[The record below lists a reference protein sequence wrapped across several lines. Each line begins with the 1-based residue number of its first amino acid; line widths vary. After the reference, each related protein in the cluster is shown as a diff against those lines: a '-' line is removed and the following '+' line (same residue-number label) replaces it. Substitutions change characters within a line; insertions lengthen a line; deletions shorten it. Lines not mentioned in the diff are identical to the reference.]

1 MKLDSIVYDYNT
13 LQNAIANELYTN
25 SPTFK
30 AIYPSDTATSLVDTL
45 ASYGAMLQYQI
56 VSAMANMYTDSA
68 YSEAGIH
75 QLAETLGN
83 RLHGNISSQV
93 LCNMTRTNLPGINVV
108 IPRGSK
114 FTASGLNFFNPNPIN
129 FVISSNTTKNI
140 KLVQGT
146 LLTVEKTASGISGE
160 KIYFAEDFK
169 CNTNMVTLYIDGVK
183 WDLTNSFLPY
193 VVTDTNVSAQ
203 AQVAILRTDPDGRS
217 YIKFGNNTNGIIPG
231 VGAKIKIEYVSN
243 EGEDGNIDTNQAAFS
258 LDTPIYYTSE
268 GRSIRLEVN
277 IVPTSTVSGGFN
289 TQSLDIL
296 RESSPYMFASGQRA
310 VRRDDYKTLLLNQ
323 CGYKTCNV
331 WGEYEEASISGGYD
345 KIMMNMVY
353 YSGIKSYQ
361 KYDLLPLEQ
370 LDFDIDAIQD
380 FYDLHY
386 TISTSIKS
394 ARGFLGSYV
403 LDITSYTLDD
413 SIVKVR
419 YQDKSGTGLLTCDP
433 SINTSLWAGSPE
445 GTDKF
450 VDEIFPNN
458 DLIETDFTSG
468 NTNEAQIYINQI
480 AYEPDGT
487 TWINPSENYTDL
499 AKYLISKPTSS
510 GGYNY
515 AVDFVSS
522 GKEAS
527 IIEPISNDSKNSIIT
542 YDNPFQIRLNFI
554 KKTSLA
560 AIAFKSPTTSLNID
574 KFPYQ
579 LAIYGTNE
587 ALENEWDPININ
599 YINVKN
605 NSNWTK
611 LTSIQTIDVK
621 PNAEQWTDWITTNV
635 YQPGKTQTQSTKIIK
650 VTKANRDDGDI
661 TGSTYNFPTD
671 GDIID
676 DPDYSFVVYYN
687 GVLVDPAN
695 YMITDENEDE
705 YKDCIRFL
713 DGTVL
718 NDTDVV
724 RIEAYLYDWFKFSHY
739 LIEIYALQDKSVT
752 NPTQVSFYQLKA
764 LYKNSV
770 STIDYTHEN
779 AINLN
784 IPIITEETEAFTI
797 ENQDITIDLPTKNY
811 IIDDSDLHDFDIPTD
826 LSWEG
831 DTIDMQQNIEIY
843 NYNVYLKPTG
853 SSDWIECTESTS
865 HADNTYEIKKDD
877 PDNPLKATRIY
888 FYAAPSVGDLKIE
901 LGKRGTLYSTIPLTD
916 NTSNTVKA
924 GRCEITKVSKNDVPK
939 EHKVV
944 IQPILSAKPANTFKC
959 TDGNVTLRV
968 NPTNLNH
975 FNEKSLCLPSTMEYY
990 MYNVTI
996 NGVTEDNGYR
1006 TGDTLIYTYNAFIKK
1021 GTIIPYNFIIQVTNI
1036 ASQQFTINLSINGT
1050 ENSTNLRGQANITLN
1065 GQNFSS
1071 NGAHGGTGGTI
1082 SINSDSSVTLY
1093 ANYIGNFYSNA
1104 DIQAADLP
1112 IIDQYNHFTTYLEF
1126 KQPLIRN
1133 VSIGLT
1139 VEYENISNYLEVH
1152 KDIENAVFSLFD
1164 IKPYSIGKTLYISDV
1179 WKAVNSVKGVK
1190 RFNVVTPISD
1200 ISCGFNELLQ
1210 LPAEN
1215 LRIVD
1220 IINTNEYK

>member
-93 LCNMTRTNLPGINVV
+93 LCDMTRTNLFGINVI
-108 IPRGSK
+108 IPKGSK

-268 GRSIRLEVN
+268 GKSVRLEVN
-277 IVPTSTVSGGFN
+277 IIPTSTVSGGFN
-289 TQSLDIL
+289 TQSLDVL

-386 TISTSIKS
+386 VISSSIKS

-403 LDITSYTLDD
+403 LDITSYTAED

-433 SINTSLWAGSPE
+433 SINTSLWAGSPD

-450 VDEIFPNN
+450 VNEIFPTN
-458 DLIETDFTSG
+458 DFNIEK
-468 NTNEAQIYINQI
+468 TNFIPPATEEDRPLEATVYVNQAIYKPDTNPAEPIYNQTGEI
-480 AYEPDGT
+480 
-487 TWINPSENYTDL
+487 
-499 AKYLISKPTSS
+499 AKYLIYKA
-510 GGYNY
+510 GIYDQDY
-515 AVDFVSS
+515 VSS
-522 GKEAS
+522 GKE
-527 IIEPISNDSKNSIIT
+527 ISLTGDTSDNSKNMLIT
-542 YDNPFQIRLNFI
+542 YDNPFQIRLTFT
-554 KKTSLA
+554 KKTSLT
-560 AIAFKSPTTSLNID
+560 AIAFKSPTTSLNLD

-587 ALENEWDPININ
+587 AIENEWDPTNID

-605 NSNWTK
+605 NSIWTK

-621 PNAEQWTDWITTNV
+621 PTINQWTDWITTNV
-635 YQPGKTQTQSTKIIK
+635 YQPGKTQTQSLKTIKI
-650 VTKANRDDGDI
+650 TEANKYDGDI
-661 TGSTYNFPTD
+661 TGSTYDFPIE
-671 GDIID
+671 GDTID

-695 YMITDENEDE
+695 YIISDENGDT
-705 YKDCIRFL
+705 YKDRIRFL

-718 NDTDVV
+718 TDTDVV
-724 RIEAYLYDWFKFSHY
+724 KIEAYLYDWFKFSHY
-739 LIEIYALQDKSVT
+739 LIEIYALQDKSVS

-764 LYKNSV
+764 LYKESI

-784 IPIITEETEAFTI
+784 IPIKENETRAYTI
-797 ENQDITIDLPTKNY
+797 SDDNITIDLTRGNEPQPITSATLDY
-811 IIDDSDLHDFDIPTD
+811 DIPTN
-826 LSWEG
+826 
-831 DTIDMQQNIEIY
+831 MQENYEMY
-843 NYNVYLKPTG
+843 GYNVYLKPTG
-853 SSDWIECTESTS
+853 SDEWIECTEST
-865 HADNTYEIKKDD
+865 AAGNNTYRITVT
-877 PDNPLKATRIY
+877 DNIATQIN
-888 FYAAPSVGDLKIE
+888 FYEQPNAGLLKIE
-901 LGKRGTLYSTIPLTD
+901 VGKRGTLYSTIPLTD

-924 GRCEITKVSKNDVPK
+924 GRCEITRVSKNDVPK

-944 IQPILSAKPANTFKC
+944 IQPILSAEPASVFEC
-959 TDGNVTLRV
+959 TDGNVTLKV
-968 NPTNLNH
+968 DPSNLP
-975 FNEKSLCLPSTMEYY
+975 FFVEKSLCLPTSMEYY
-990 MYNVTI
+990 IYNITI

-1006 TGDTLIYTYNAFIKK
+1006 TGDTLIYVYNAFVKN
-1021 GTIIPYNFIIQVTNI
+1021 GTTIPYTFTVQVVNI
-1036 ASQQFTINLSINGT
+1036 ANQQFNTTLAIGSS
-1050 ENSTNLRGQANITLN
+1050 ENNVNLRGQANITLN
-1065 GQNFSS
+1065 GQVFNS

-1082 SINSDSSVTLY
+1082 SISSESSVTLY
-1093 ANYIGNFYSNA
+1093 GNYVGNFYSNA

-1139 VEYENISNYLEVH
+1139 VEYENVSNYLEVH
-1152 KDIENAVFSLFD
+1152 KNIENAIFNLFD
-1164 IKPYSIGKTLYISDV
+1164 IKPYSIGKTLYVSDV

-1215 LRIVD
+1215 LTIVD